1 MSAFES
7 RSLTAAALVMCAAVA
22 TPDTTL
28 FAQSSEEVDQN
39 STAPADGAPGRVAPI
54 PSSTATGGAAV
65 LEMIDGPPPPVPPD
79 VVARD
84 EAGRATVRAVRLTE
98 GIRVDGRLDE
108 EVYQLVPPVDGF
120 IQQVPDEGAPAS
132 EPTEAWVM
140 FDDTN
145 LYVACRCYDSAPE
158 SEWVS
163 NDMRR
168 DTAQLRQNDTFAV
181 ILDTFYDRRNGV
193 AFYTNPL
200 GARADFAITNEGNP
214 NSDWNPVWDVR
225 TGRFDGGWT
234 VEMEIP
240 FKSLRYRPGQNQVWG
255 FQLRRVVRRKNEGS
269 YLTPLPISAVRGSAI
284 RGIFRVSDAATLV
297 GVEVPQGSRNIEI
310 KPYLIGGVTTDLA
323 SVPTRENDGD
333 GDFGGDVKIGITQNL
348 TADLTYNTDFAQV
361 EVDEQQVNLT
371 RFSLFF
377 PEKREFFLEGRGIFE
392 FASGA
397 AGGRSAGF
405 QDQDAPVLFYSRR
418 IGLEDGQVVPIIGG
432 GRVTGKVGAFDVGA
446 LNIQTDNE
454 PISGAELTNFTV
466 LRVKR
471 DLLRKSSVGAIFTNR
486 SVATIGDGSSQTFGV
501 DGTFAFYDSLSFLG
515 SYAETR
521 TPGLRGEEASYQG
534 QFLYDGDLYGIQATH
549 MLVGDN
555 FVPDVGFLRR
565 YNFRRTFGS
574 ARFSPRPQSIEAVR
588 QFTFEGSIDYVLQA
602 DTEFLE
608 TKLNQLRFQTELE
621 NSDQVAVSFTDN
633 YELIDEPFEPGGGVT
648 IPVGA
653 YAFRDIELSYQ
664 LGEQHRA
671 NGRLSVRRGGYF
683 GGDITSVDFTRGYV
697 GITEQLAV
705 EPSVSFNWI
714 DVPQASFRSDVV
726 RARVNYTFSP
736 WMFFSGLVQ
745 YNSSDDALSSNLRF
759 RWEYSPGSELFI
771 VYTEERDT
779 DPLRPTR
786 IADLLNRGFVVKI
799 TRLFRI

>member
-1 MSAFES
+1 MLA
-7 RSLTAAALVMCAAVA
+7 VCVAVA
-22 TPDTTL
+22 VLTGTL
-28 FAQSSEEVDQN
+28 HAQSSGVDAQSGSASSGN
-39 STAPADGAPGRVAPI
+39 APGRVAPI
-54 PSSTATGGAAV
+54 PSSVTTGGAAV
-65 LEMIDGPPPPVPPD
+65 LEMIDGPPPPVPPE
-79 VVARD
+79 VIARD
-84 EAGRATVRAVRLTE
+84 EAGRATVRAVRLVE
-98 GIRVDGRLDE
+98 GIRLDGRLDE
-108 EVYQLVPPVDGF
+108 EVYRLIPPISGF

-140 FDDTN
+140 FDGTS
-145 LYVACRCYDSAPE
+145 LYVAALCYDSAPP
-158 SEWVS
+158 SEWVA

-168 DTAQLRQNDTFAV
+168 DTAQLRQNDTLAV

-200 GARADFAITNEGNP
+200 GARADFALTNEGSP

-225 TGRFDGGWT
+225 TGRFEGGWT

-240 FKSLRYRPGQNQVWG
+240 FKSLRYRPGQTQVWG
-255 FQLRRVVRRKNEGS
+255 FQIRRVVRRKNEGS

-297 GVEVPQGSRNIEI
+297 GLEVPQGGRNIEI
-310 KPYLIGGVTTDLA
+310 KPYAIGGVTTDLR
-323 SVPTRENDGD
+323 SVPIRENAGD
-333 GDFGGDVKIGITQNL
+333 GDFGGDVKVGLTQNI

-392 FASGA
+392 FAPSA
-397 AGGRSAGF
+397 AGGRSASFRGG
-405 QDQDAPVLFYSRR
+405 DTPILFYSRR
-418 IGLEDGQVVPIIGG
+418 IGLEEGQEVPIIGG

-446 LNIQTDNE
+446 LSIQTDDE
-454 PISGAELTNFTV
+454 PISGAAVTNFTV
-466 LRVKR
+466 ARVKR

-486 SVATIGDGSSQTFGV
+486 SVATVGEGSSQTYGV

-521 TPGLRGEEASYQG
+521 TPGLTGEEVSYQG
-534 QFLYDGDLYGIQATH
+534 QFLYDGDRYGVQVNH

-555 FVPDVGFLRR
+555 FRPDVGFLRR
-565 YNFRRTFGS
+565 DNFRRTFGS
-574 ARFSPRPQSIEAVR
+574 ARVSPRPQGIEAIR
-588 QFTFEGSIDYVLQA
+588 QFSFEGSIDYILQA
-602 DTEFLE
+602 DTGWLE
-608 TKLNQLRFQTELE
+608 TRSNQLRFQTELE
-621 NSDQVAVSFTDN
+621 NSDQFVVAFTDS

-648 IPVGA
+648 IPVGT
-653 YAFRDIELSYQ
+653 YDFRDLEVSYQ

-671 NGRLSVRRGGYF
+671 NGRVSVRRGGYF
-683 GGDITSVDFTRGYV
+683 GGDITSVDFARGYV
-697 GITEQLAV
+697 EITKQLGV

-714 DVPQASFRSDVV
+714 DVPQGAFRTDVV

-779 DPLRPTR
+779 DPLRPSRNTELR
-786 IADLLNRGFVVKI
+786 NRGFVVKI
-799 TRLFRI
+799 NRLFRL